1 MKYLNKQSLKHKI
14 LIYTI
19 VISSV
24 MSTIFTLSSL
34 FLDYRLG
41 VGKMDERI
49 KNIEITT
56 LGSLKGSLWDLN
68 INLIKV
74 QLNDL
79 FQLEGITEIQ
89 LVDEN
94 NINLVHLKKEE
105 KERELFDSSFLNK
118 YPLYFDVDGE
128 KVYGGT
134 FFLRFTRNHILEEIV
149 HRALIVF
156 LTQAAKTFVVSFL
169 LLLLYEKLITH
180 DLVSISQYFKKLDIA
195 TTETVEGFKNKREN
209 EDEISIIQN
218 QIENISRKLVDLNI
232 ENKKLLD
239 QANKE
244 KKLQEAKALNAARLA
259 SLGEMAAGIAH
270 EINNPLTII
279 KSGIYAVEK
288 KIKREHEND
297 LNFQGDVNFERI
309 NNGVNRISK
318 IIKNMKKISRDGSH
332 EEIASLKLKDALI
345 DSFDYFHEKLRSLD
359 IEFKV
364 ADIPEQYITVSEVEF
379 AQVLMNLLNN
389 ALDAINDNDEKW
401 ISIDFKSLD
410 QFLEIRITDS
420 GKGIDEATLDKI
432 FAPFFTTKEIG
443 KGTGL
448 GLSIS
453 KESIEKMGGSL
464 YYDSESANTT
474 FVLRVR
480 LSPQ

>member
-14 LIYTI
+14 LVYTI
-19 VISSV
+19 VISSI

-94 NINLVHLKKEE
+94 NIDLVHLKKEV
-105 KERELFDSSFLNK
+105 KERELIDSSFLNK

-128 KVYGGT
+128 QVYGGT
-134 FFLRFTRNHILEEIV
+134 FFLRFTRNHILEEIL
-149 HRALIVF
+149 HRAFIVF

-180 DLVSISQYFKKLDIA
+180 DLVYISRYLKRLDI
-195 TTETVEGFKNKREN
+195 TTTSTVDEFKNKRKN
-209 EDEISIIQN
+209 EDEISLIQN
-218 QIENISRKLVDLNI
+218 QIENISKKLVDLNI

-239 QANKE
+239 QANTE

-288 KIKREHEND
+288 RIKREHEND
-297 LNFQGDVNFERI
+297 PNHQDDLNFERI
-309 NNGVNRISK
+309 NNGVNRITK

-332 EEIASLKLKDALI
+332 EELVSIKLKDAVA
-345 DSFDYFHEKLRSLD
+345 DSFDYFFEKLRSLD
-359 IEFKV
+359 IQFNV
-364 ADIPEQYITVSEVEF
+364 AQIPVVDISVSEVEF

-389 ALDAINDNDEKW
+389 SLDALNDKSEKW
-401 ISIDFKSLD
+401 IRISFQQVEDFM
-410 QFLEIRITDS
+410 QIRISDS
-420 GKGIDEATLDKI
+420 GNGIDEVTAQKI

-453 KESIEKMGGSL
+453 KESMEKMGGKL
-464 YYDSESANTT
+464 TYDSEDEHTT
-474 FVLRVR
+474 FILFVK